1 MRRRLAAV
9 FALVVGAATLALAIA
24 VAMTEFPR
32 GRRPTFEVDADQPV
46 PAGVDG
52 EALVLD
58 APLHFRIRPGVLW
71 VHIARK
77 HPGASPSAT
86 APEGIRAGLVE
97 LARIGFGH
105 REKPASSTT
114 ERTE

>member
-58 APLHFRIRPGVLW
+58 APLHFRIRPEVLW
-71 VHIARK
+71 L
-77 HPGASPSAT
+77 GSGSAT
-86 APEGIRAGLVE
+86 ARSQQAQQQKGQNEQPNGD
-97 LARIGFGH
+97 H
-105 REKPASSTT
+105 REGAA
-114 ERTE
+114 